1 MRTFEDRPAVRERVP
16 LLIGLMGP
24 SGGGKTYSAMRL
36 ASGIQKVSG
45 GDIFVIDTEA
55 RRALHYADKFR
66 FRHVVF
72 APPFGPLEYLA
83 AIEHCVARGAGTI
96 IVDSMSHEHEGQ
108 GGVLEMHES
117 ETKRIAK
124 AWKTTEGKASMAGWA
139 KPKQERRRLINTIL
153 QLPAN
158 FIFCF
163 RAKNKIK
170 VEAGKDPKPMGFMPI
185 AGEEFVFEMGVC
197 ALLLPGAGGIPTWDS
212 NELGERQMIK
222 LPEWAQ
228 QMMREERPLDER
240 IGEALAKWSAGTAT
254 RTVEDII
261 AAYGACSDPATL
273 GTLEVERRALW
284 KGATADEKQALKL
297 ASDRATERVKAAT
310 ADPPSD
316 EPESGGESDG
326 DPAAELG
333 EPLIA

>member
-36 ASGIQKVSG
+36 ATGIQKVAG

-108 GGVLEMHES
+108 GGVLEMHEL

-185 AGEEFVFEMGVC
+185 AGEEFVYEMGVC

-240 IGEALAKWSAGTAT
+240 AGEALARWSAGTAT
-254 RTVEDII
+254 RTIEEII
-261 AAYGACSDPATL
+261 AAYGVCSDPATL
-273 GTLEVERRALW
+273 GTLETERRALW
-284 KGATADEKQALKL
+284 KGASADEKQGLKL

-310 ADPPSD
+310 ADPV
-316 EPESGGESDG
+316 EEQGGELDG
-326 DPAAELG
+326 DPKAEPG